1 MVGKIVR
8 IKDEFDTKYIK
19 IKEESEDLYV
29 GYGFVITNTEL
40 CFMSNYISE
49 SVTVDKGLQPQF
61 EIIDEV
67 TFNRSFDQMINS
79 MRYKHMQEML

>member
-29 GYGFVITNTEL
+29 GYGFAITNAEL
-40 CFMSNYISE
+40 CFMGNYISE
-49 SVTVDKGLQPQF
+49 SVTVDKLLQPQF

-67 TFNRSFDQMINS
+67 TFNRTFDQMINN

>member
-1 MVGKIVR
+1 MIGKIVR

-29 GYGFVITNTEL
+29 GYGFVITNAEL
-40 CFMSNYISE
+40 CFMGNYISE
-49 SVTVDKGLQPQF
+49 SMTVDKESQAQF

-67 TFNRSFDQMINS
+67 TFNRTFDQMINN

>member
-1 MVGKIVR
+1 MIGKIVR
-8 IKDEFDTKYIK
+8 IKEDFGTKYIK
-19 IKEESEDLYV
+19 IKKESEDLYV
-29 GYGFVITNTEL
+29 GYGFVTTNAEL

-49 SVTVDKGLQPQF
+49 SMTVDKVLQSQF

-67 TFNRSFDQMINS
+67 TFNRTFDQMINN